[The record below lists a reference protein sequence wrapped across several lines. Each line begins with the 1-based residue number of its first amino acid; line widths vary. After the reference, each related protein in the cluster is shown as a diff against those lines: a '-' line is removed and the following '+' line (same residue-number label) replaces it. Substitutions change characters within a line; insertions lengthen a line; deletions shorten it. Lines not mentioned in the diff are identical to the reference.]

1 MEYCPLRN
9 KSTLEIKSYYNV
21 VSLSRCSYLK
31 DIAHLSYQ
39 EIKNLDL
46 FSVDYQDF
54 LMKKSS
60 PFCTVNCK
68 SLNSKIKNIS
78 LGVSKACNLQCYNC
92 FNRDCHSDNNKTKE
106 LYFYLLNKI
115 KGHQLDS
122 LLFNTQG
129 EVFVYYDETI
139 EYLKSLTPNDF
150 KTVIFQTNATL
161 LNDERINDLYRLSTF
176 TGVKYQFYVSMCGCS
191 KAAYEQTQIGA
202 NFEQTV
208 KNISSLVTTFGPQN
222 IKITYVIKRT
232 NLVDVLNIKTFFNS
246 LGVTNI
252 DITYDL
258 YDYNCKE
265 VYDELIKT
273 DVGMCIYENFKK
285 EKCAG
290 SNNVKKYKHRKN
302 NKLSLENIDK
312 IYNGSVIL
320 MDKLLEKDLLLETLE
335 TSEVNIENILNDEP
349 TEEAS
354 ADEDS
359 DIKELLTVGVTLH
372 GDQVFSQ
379 SVIDAFKN
387 KNIQFIVSN
396 DKPTSTFEMLKTK
409 YASSNI
415 LFVESK
421 PGIENNRQNILD
433 HTKTKYIYVI
443 DYDDEFTIS
452 QEELLNYLKTNSAD
466 IVAVDCFEDKKST
479 ADYIYYNSTT
489 LFVVTWAQIFKTT
502 FMKAVG
508 GYLQTW
514 NSYHEEFGTNANML
528 ANIYKNEIH
537 YRISHLPS
545 GIVYYNHILNS
556 NHLHN
561 SKLKINFDDYIKF
574 VKRIPKNKQITYKKE
589 FIEFFKMRL
598 SLMNLEPEQYTL
610 LNKIIKKIEAKI

>member
-31 DIAHLSYQ
+31 DIARLSYQ

-46 FSVDYQDF
+46 FSVDFQDF
-54 LMKKSS
+54 LLKKSS

-92 FNRDCHSDNNKTKE
+92 FNRDCHSDNNKTKD

-139 EYLKSLTPNDF
+139 EYLKSLTSNDF
-150 KTVIFQTNATL
+150 KTIIFQTNATL
-161 LNDERINDLYRLSTF
+161 LDDKRIDELHKISLA
-176 TGVKYQFYVSMCGCS
+176 TGIKYQFYVSMCGCS
-191 KAAYEQTQIGA
+191 KKAYEQTQIGA
-202 NFEQTV
+202 NFEKTV
-208 KNISSLVTTFGPQN
+208 RNILMLVNIFKSQN

-232 NLVDVLNIKTFFNS
+232 NLSDVLSIKTFFNS

-320 MDKLLEKDLLLETLE
+320 MDKLLEKDLLLEPLDI
-335 TSEVNIENILNDEP
+335 SESNIENILSDSP
-349 TEEAS
+349 I
-354 ADEDS
+354 ED
-359 DIKELLTVGVTLH
+359 DIIDLKDILTIGVTLH
-372 GDQVFSQ
+372 GNQIFSQ

-396 DKPTSTFEMLKTK
+396 DKPDNTFETIKTK

-415 LFVESK
+415 LFVESR

-433 HTKTKYIYVI
+433 YTKTKYVYII
-443 DYDDEFTIS
+443 DYDDEFTIN
-452 QEELLNYLKTNSAD
+452 QNELLDFLKSNNSD
-466 IVAVDCFEDKKST
+466 IVTVDCYEDEKST

-502 FMKAVG
+502 FMKAAG

-537 YRISHLPS
+537 YKISHLPN
-545 GIVYYNHILNS
+545 GVIYYNHILNS

-561 SKLKINFDDYIKF
+561 SKLKININDYIKF
-574 VKRIPKNKQITYKKE
+574 VKKIPKNKQITYKKE
-589 FIEFFKMRL
+589 FLEFFKMRL
-598 SLMNLEPEQYTL
+598 SLMNLSSEQYNL
-610 LNKIIKKIEAKI
+610 LNKAIKKVEVKI